1 MKTLLTA
8 IAIVLVSSQ
17 ADASLCCWW
26 RNARFCPPPHKS
38 LSEPTPVPEAATDAA
53 ASRQWNIEVFKSGRL
68 TYFRCRSSNGEIVF
82 QSEGYKN
89 HKDAL
94 KTIESIQ
101 RNVGNAKVTDLNQ
114 ADTPGRAR

>member
-1 MKTLLTA
+1 MKA
-8 IAIVLVSSQ
+8 ILVAISLVTSQ

-26 RNARFCPPPHKS
+26 RITRLCPPPHRVMQ
-38 LSEPTPVPEAATDAA
+38 EPTPVDAA
-53 ASRQWNIEVFKSGRL
+53 PNGASSTRQWEFQVFKSGKQ

-101 RNVGNAKVTDLNQ
+101 RNVGNAKVNETN
-114 ADTPGRAR
+114 APGRTR